1 MTGLLTKIHVGIDA
15 MTAAITSLHDT
26 VRTHHDAQLER
37 DRQMAAKADTPP
49 RPVEKI
55 DPLPAEMI
63 ERLRAQ
69 PHNLAPVEK
78 IAPPFAEKIAPPF
91 AEKIAPPFAEKIA
104 PSNIADQ
111 IRSERAADRAKA
123 ATAHEQDT
131 SEDAEEFT
139 D

>member
-1 MTGLLTKIHVGIDA
+1 MSFDRDADRHEHMTGLLTKIHVGIDA
-15 MTAAITSLHDT
+15 MTTAITGLHDT

-55 DPLPAEMI
+55 D
-63 ERLRAQ
+63 Q
-69 PHNLAPVEK
+69 PNIANQQMAGKAPEQ
-78 IAPPFAEKIAPPF
+78 
-91 AEKIAPPFAEKIA
+91 PFAEKIA